1 MNIEEK
7 IENYIEGLM
16 TTDEIL
22 EFEELLKKDIDLT
35 IEVKQKKKLH
45 DMLRKKLKYK
55 SPSMQGFP
63 ENKLS
68 KTQELSIDDDLDNFL
83 YNYEGGISNEE
94 KKLIQFLKNKNKET
108 SSRGIGFYLSIA
120 ATITLLLIIST
131 GVKKLVN
138 QKINYNLSQ
147 NIFYEY
153 YQPSADSN
161 LQDIIPENLMF
172 KDNILIT
179 KTTGEKAGTKM
190 NLESLRS
197 EKKTDEDLLN
207 LSILCLQNDK
217 FSMATLNLELLL
229 KSQDEKISLM
239 SRWYYS
245 LTQIKLNNF
254 EIAKEYLIKIE
265 NSDSAYA
272 AKAAE
277 ILKKLNK

>member
-138 QKINYNLSQ
+138 QKINYNLSH

-239 SRWYYS
+239 SQWYYS

>member
-179 KTTGEKAGTKM
+179 KTTGEKAGTNI